1 VSVNGKR
8 AATAL
13 ALAGLLTS
21 CGAGEAPRPGHS
33 LSWTDCTAEVQ
44 CSTLSV
50 PADWRDPGG
59 PATALN
65 LVRLPASGHRLG
77 SVVVS
82 LGSGNGTNALLGRA
96 PAPLRALAEHFDV
109 VVFDPPGLGRADN
122 GTLVRCDPAPSV
134 YGLVLDRT
142 EAGWAA
148 QARANAA
155 YDASC
160 RKAAGHA
167 YHHLTSWQIAN
178 DLDALRAALGEKT
191 LRYLGNSYGTS
202 YGQAYAEHFGARIE
216 RMYLDGVADHTR
228 PDLTAWLTDHARTQ
242 ERQLRAFGDWC
253 AATPACALHGL
264 DATAVWDE
272 VAAAGAPRVGML
284 IGLTPPRWRDLA
296 TGLAAARAG
305 DFGRL
310 PAELPPEPFGSVQ
323 PALLCHDFM
332 PAVPGYREFLAIEER
347 LRKVAP
353 HVGWLAGR
361 VQVGRCVGI
370 NGGPAYPPAPPKAH
384 DLPPILIGIGKLDN
398 NTPDLGAEHVAE
410 QLPGARTVHHG
421 DGHAAYLL
429 GNRCLAGH
437 VQAYFTDGTLPPVG
451 TECAAELP
459 I

>member
-1 VSVNGKR
+1 MLGKR

-13 ALAGLLTS
+13 AMAGLLTS
-21 CGAGEAPRPGHS
+21 CTAWEANAPRPG

-44 CSTLSV
+44 CSTLTV
-50 PADWRDPGG
+50 PADWQDPGG

-82 LGSGNGTNALLGRA
+82 LGSGNGTNALLGRV
-96 PAPLRALAEHFDV
+96 PAPLRELAENFDV

-122 GTLVRCDPAPSV
+122 GTLVRCDRAPSV
-134 YGLVLDRT
+134 YGLVLDQT

-155 YDASC
+155 YNSSC
-160 RKAAGHA
+160 RDAAGPA
-167 YHHLTSWQIAN
+167 YQHLTSWQIAH

-202 YGQAYAEHFGARIE
+202 YGQAYAEQFGSRIG
-216 RMYLDGVADHTR
+216 RMYLDGVADHTQ
-228 PDLTAWLTDHARTQ
+228 PDLAAWLTDHARTQ
-242 ERQLRAFGDWC
+242 EQQLRNFGDWC
-253 AATPACALHGL
+253 AATPACALHGQ
-264 DATAVWDE
+264 DVAAVWDE
-272 VAAAGAPRVGML
+272 VGAPRAGML

-296 TGLAAARAG
+296 AGLAAARTG
-305 DFGRL
+305 DFSRL

-332 PAVPGYREFLAIEER
+332 PAVPGYREFQTIEAQ

-353 HVGWLAGR
+353 RIGWLAGR
-361 VQVGRCVGI
+361 MQLGRCAGI
-370 NGGPAYPPAPPKAH
+370 EGGPAYPPASPKART
-384 DLPPILIGIGKLDN
+384 LPPILIGIGKLDN
-398 NTPDLGAEHVAE
+398 NTPHLGAERVAA
-410 QLPGARTVHHG
+410 QLPGARVVHHG

-429 GNRCLAGH
+429 GNHCLAGH
-437 VQAYFTDGTLPPVG
+437 VRAYFVNGTLPPVG
-451 TECAAELP
+451 TECAAELMP
-459 I
+459 R